1 MRFEVGVDIV
11 ENSRFTPEVLDD
23 KLFMEKYFTEK
34 EREYC
39 FSQANPAQHF
49 AARFAGKEAVVKAL
63 YGFGVRCR
71 LWDVEIV
78 HDEMSVP
85 RVVLN
90 SNIIGLEKFEIKLS
104 LSHCNSL
111 SIGFATLLSHYE

>member
-11 ENSRFTPEVLDD
+11 ENSRFTPEVLKD
-23 KLFMEKYFTEK
+23 KSFMEKYFTEN

-39 FSQANPAQHF
+39 FSQENPAQHF

-63 YGFGVRCR
+63 YGFGVRCL

-85 RVVLN
+85 RVALRNGV
-90 SNIIGLEKFEIKLS
+90 GDGVDVKVS
-104 LSHCNSL
+104 LSHEGEVAV
-111 SIGFATLLSHYE
+111 GFAVALIP

>member
-11 ENSRFTPEVLDD
+11 ENSRFTPEVLED
-23 KLFMEKYFTEK
+23 KLFMEKYFTER

-63 YGFGVRCR
+63 CGFGIRCR

-78 HDEMSVP
+78 SSDTGAPIVKLCDNLYDVNNLDVKISISHSDMS
-85 RVVLN
+85 
-90 SNIIGLEKFEIKLS
+90 
-104 LSHCNSL
+104 
-111 SIGFATLLSHYE
+111 SIAFVMIASC

>member
-11 ENSRFTPEVLDD
+11 ENSRFTPEVLED
-23 KLFMEKYFTEK
+23 KSFMEKYFTEN

-63 YGFGVRCR
+63 YGFGIRCR
-71 LWDVEIV
+71 LWEVEIV

-85 RVVLN
+85 RAVLRN
-90 SNIIGLEKFEIKLS
+90 EVGNGFEVKVS
-104 LSHCNSL
+104 LSHEGGVAV
-111 SIGFATLLSHYE
+111 GFAIILNPKFK

>member
-11 ENSRFTPEVLDD
+11 ENSRFTPEVLED
-23 KLFMEKYFTEK
+23 KLFMEKYFTEN

-63 YGFGVRCR
+63 YGFGIRCR
-71 LWDVEIV
+71 LWEIEIIQ
-78 HDEMSVP
+78 DELNVP
-85 RVVLN
+85 RVVTRKILVPPN
-90 SNIIGLEKFEIKLS
+90 EMIIKIS
-104 LSHCNSL
+104 LSHTD
-111 SIGFATLLSHYE
+111 SISTAYAIIYSP

>member
-11 ENSRFTPEVLDD
+11 ENSRFTPEVLED
-23 KLFMEKYFTEK
+23 KLFMEKYFTEN

-63 YGFGVRCR
+63 CGFGVRCR
-71 LWDVEIV
+71 LWEVEIISSETGV
-78 HDEMSVP
+78 PLVKLSEGNYDNQNLSVK
-85 RVVLN
+85 
-90 SNIIGLEKFEIKLS
+90 IS
-104 LSHCNSL
+104 LSHSDMS
-111 SIGFATLLSHYE
+111 SIAFVIISSN

>member
-11 ENSRFTPEVLDD
+11 ENSRFTPEVLEDNS
-23 KLFMEKYFTEK
+23 FMEKYFTEN

-63 YGFGVRCR
+63 YGFGIRCR
-71 LWDVEIV
+71 LWEVEIF
-78 HDEMSVP
+78 HDERWVP
-85 RVVLN
+85 RVKLLRTTCLDE
-90 SNIIGLEKFEIKLS
+90 IYEIKVS
-104 LSHCNSL
+104 LSHNLTSSVAF
-111 SIGFATLLSHYE
+111 SIVMENK

>member
-1 MRFEVGVDIV
+1 M
-11 ENSRFTPEVLDD
+11 
-23 KLFMEKYFTEK
+23 FTEL
-34 EREYC
+34 
-39 FSQANPAQHF
+39 F

-85 RVVLN
+85 RVVLRN
-90 SNIIGLEKFEIKLS
+90 GMCDSMMVKVKVS
-104 LSHCNSL
+104 LSHEMGVAV
-111 SIGFATLLSHYE
+111 GFAVALIP